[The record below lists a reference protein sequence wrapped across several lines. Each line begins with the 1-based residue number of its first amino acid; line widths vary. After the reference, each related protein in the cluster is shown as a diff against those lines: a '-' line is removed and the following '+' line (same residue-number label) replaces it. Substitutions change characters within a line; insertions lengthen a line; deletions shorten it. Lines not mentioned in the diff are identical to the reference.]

1 VSFAI
6 VNGVR
11 VVEGSIGI
19 PDQGLWVARVFLE
32 AEGTISTSVALV
44 IGNLTLTGAVFRQGA
59 FAGRQYALL
68 VAGAAGW
75 MRTVAA
81 QAYEQPGGVMLSTV
95 LGDAAREV
103 GEQVNASPDRSV
115 GAFFVRESAPAQ
127 RVLRQL
133 VGVAWYVDN
142 AGVLQLG
149 ARPAGAVAS
158 SFLVEDFDRAD
169 GLAVISTEDEAAW
182 LPGQSFT
189 SPTVP
194 DAQAI
199 SFTRFEVDNAGVL
212 RLKVLVS

>member
-1 VSFAI
+1 MSFAS

-11 VVEGSIGI
+11 IVEGSVGI
-19 PDQGLWVARVFLE
+19 PDQGLWVAKVHLE
-32 AEGTISTSVALV
+32 AEGAITSPVSLV
-44 IGNLTLTGAVFRQGA
+44 LGNLTLAGAVYRQGA

-75 MRTVAA
+75 MRQVVA

-95 LGDAAREV
+95 IGDVAREV
-103 GEQVNASPDRSV
+103 GEQVNVSPDRSV
-115 GAFFVRESAPAQ
+115 GAFFVREAAPAQ

-133 VGVAWYVDN
+133 VGSAWYVDN
-142 AGVLQLG
+142 RGVLQLG
-149 ARPAGAVAS
+149 ARAPGAVAS
-158 SFLVEDFDRAD
+158 SFLVEDFERAD

-182 LPGQSFT
+182 VPGQSFT

-194 DAQAI
+194 DSQTI